1 MIVSNFDK
9 RLAARLAKNLYQ
21 VLVQSLV
28 YIFSTSSITFLTV
41 YGSNSFC
48 FFENSAL
55 VTSLTS

>member
-28 YIFSTSSITFLTV
+28 YIFSTSSITFPTMFMGAIHFVSLKTV
-41 YGSNSFC
+41 
-48 FFENSAL
+48 L
-55 VTSLTS
+55 W